1 MKIPIKIIGISTCI
15 KLILNIILI
24 QNSKIGIY
32 GAIISNTVSYL
43 ITLAALVIYLVTF
56 EKIHFEMGTFFIKP
70 TIIII
75 AMGIVMKNA
84 YKMNII
90 KMDLLNLLL
99 TVCLGMLVYIGM
111 TAILKLVR
119 KEEIRLITE
128 KTVNI

>member
-1 MKIPIKIIGISTCI
+1 
-15 KLILNIILI
+15 
-24 QNSKIGIY
+24 
-32 GAIISNTVSYL
+32 
-43 ITLAALVIYLVTF
+43 
-56 EKIHFEMGTFFIKP
+56 MGTFLIKP

-75 AMGIVMKNA
+75 AMGIVMKNV
-84 YKMNII
+84 YKINII

-128 KTVNI
+128 KTVNIRLKNRRK